1 LDQNVRSSYKQQ
13 NAEIEFV
20 CTSIKA
26 FENHKTWALIIPIV
40 EITMS
45 LIKEAQPLEDELVK
59 VTLITKKSCYIKKP
73 LEIVKGF

>member
-1 LDQNVRSSYKQQ
+1 MSVHPTTT

-59 VTLITKKSCYIKKP
+59 VHFNHKKKLLYKKV
-73 LEIVKGF
+73 L